1 MAEKSKI
8 EWTDATWNPWSGCT
22 PVSEGCAHCYMAR
35 EKRHFGQDP
44 AKVVRSSDKTFYAP
58 LGWHEPR
65 YIFAC
70 SWGDFFHP
78 AADEWRPDAWD
89 VIWRCPQHTWLIL
102 TKRPELVAARLP
114 EGWPWP
120 HVGLGITAE
129 NQARFDER
137 APEILA
143 IPAALHFVN
152 YEPLLGLINT
162 ALEDD
167 VARRLAGLG
176 YLGRFRWYIAGG
188 ESGPNARAT
197 NPEWVRYLRNQ
208 AKAAGAFFNFKQWGE
223 WIPVGQ
229 RTANGV
235 IVRRHGDD
243 DFVRV
248 GKKGAGRY
256 LDGEIWD
263 ERPPP
268 LGKR

>member
-1 MAEKSKI
+1 M
-8 EWTDATWNPWSGCT
+8 
-22 PVSEGCAHCYMAR
+22 HR
-35 EKRHFGQDP
+35 EKRRFGQDP
-44 AKVVRSSDKTFYAP
+44 ANVVRSSDRTFYAP

-89 VIWRCPQHTWLIL
+89 VIRRCPQHTWLIL

-129 NQARFDER
+129 NQRRFDER

-143 IPAALHFVN
+143 IPAALHFVSH
-152 YEPLLGLINT
+152 EPLLGLINT

-167 VARRLAGLG
+167 VARRLAALG

-188 ESGPNARAT
+188 ESGPNARPT
-197 NPEWVRYLRNQ
+197 NPDWVRYLRDQ
-208 AKAAGAFFNFKQWGE
+208 ARAVGAFFNFKQWGE
-223 WIPVGQ
+223 WRRPDGLSEESYYFIERLEDGSTGGRIPEDSAARNRLLAYVAGVG
-229 RTANGV
+229 T
-235 IVRRHGDD
+235 
-243 DFVRV
+243 FVRV
-248 GKKGAGRY
+248 GKKRAGRL
-256 LDGEIWD
+256 LDNEIWD